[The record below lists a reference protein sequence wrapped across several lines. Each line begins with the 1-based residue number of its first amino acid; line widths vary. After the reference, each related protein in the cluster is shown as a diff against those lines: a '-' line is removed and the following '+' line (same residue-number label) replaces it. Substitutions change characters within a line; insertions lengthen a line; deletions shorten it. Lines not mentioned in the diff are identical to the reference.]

1 MTIETLSLRHGESA
15 LFGYGSLIS
24 KESLERTLGRRYTG
38 PFIVCEL
45 AGWRRGWDV
54 FMPNDRTFYTE
65 SPAGHM
71 YPDKILYLNVRR
83 MPGSA
88 TNGILFV
95 VGPEDLAVFDQREWI
110 YDRED
115 ITDELRSVTVR
126 GGRGFTYVAK
136 SGYRLSSAASP
147 EQAAVRLSYL
157 EILEAG
163 FADLGDSFRIGYEK
177 SSDPVPEHLIIADR
191 R

>member
-1 MTIETLSLRHGESA
+1 MTIETLSLQGGESA

-24 KESLERTLGRRYTG
+24 MASLERTLGRRYAG

-54 FMPNDRTFYTE
+54 FMPNNETFYTDT
-65 SPAGHM
+65 PGGRM

-83 MPGSA
+83 MPESA
-88 TNGILFV
+88 INGVLFV
-95 VGPEDLAVFDQREWI
+95 LDPADLAAFDQREWI
-110 YDRED
+110 YNRED
-115 ITDELRSVTVR
+115 ITDELRGVAVR
-126 GGRGFTYVAK
+126 GGRAYTYVAK
-136 SGYRLSSAASP
+136 AEYRLEGATSP
-147 EQAAVRLSYL
+147 AQAAVRSSYL
-157 EILEAG
+157 QILEAG
-163 FADLGDSFRIGYEK
+163 FADLGDAFRIAYEN